1 MAIACFKP
9 KWMDEEIDML
19 HESALKLFKDW
30 EQHDEKWRESGML
43 DREAWLEAGEMG
55 FLCASMPEEYGGAG
69 GDFRHEAALIYAQSE
84 ANQAGFGGFLHSGI
98 VAPYILHHGTE
109 AQKQKWLPKMA
120 TGELIGAIAMTE
132 PGTGSDLQ
140 NIKTYAVKE
149 GDDYI
154 INGSKTFITN
164 GQLGNLI
171 IVACK
176 TDREQSAKGV
186 SLIVVETDN
195 APGFERGKKL
205 KKLGLASQDTSELF
219 FSNMRVP
226 QANLLGTVEGM
237 GFMQLMQELPQERL
251 IVALA
256 GIGAMKLAL
265 DLTISYTKERT
276 AFGKPVWS
284 FQNTRFKLAEC
295 NSHYIAASALCDAA
309 IEALLEKNLTVQ
321 HAALIKYWV
330 TQKQCDVMDEC
341 VQLFGGYGY
350 MMEYPIARLYADARV
365 QKIYGGTNEIM
376 KELAS
381 RFM

>member
-9 KWMDEEIDML
+9 KWIDEEIEML

-69 GDFRHEAALIYAQSE
+69 GDFRHEAALIYAQAE

-140 NIKTYAVKE
+140 NIKTFAVKD

-176 TDREQSAKGV
+176 TDRDEGAKGV

-205 KKLGLASQDTSELF
+205 K
-219 FSNMRVP
+219 
-226 QANLLGTVEGM
+226 
-237 GFMQLMQELPQERL
+237 
-251 IVALA
+251 
-256 GIGAMKLAL
+256 
-265 DLTISYTKERT
+265 
-276 AFGKPVWS
+276 
-284 FQNTRFKLAEC
+284 
-295 NSHYIAASALCDAA
+295 
-309 IEALLEKNLTVQ
+309 
-321 HAALIKYWV
+321 
-330 TQKQCDVMDEC
+330 
-341 VQLFGGYGY
+341 
-350 MMEYPIARLYADARV
+350 
-365 QKIYGGTNEIM
+365 
-376 KELAS
+376 
-381 RFM
+381 